1 MTKVT
6 NIFISQP
13 MSGLSDEQI
22 EDIRLEIINKARKLF
37 GDINVIDS
45 YCKENFDQFEGNN
58 KAIAFLGYSISKL
71 AEADVAFFADE
82 WYEARGC
89 RIEFLVC
96 EEYGIPIY
104 QYDGV
109 GFYLLTSDDED

>member
-1 MTKVT
+1 MCKNI

-22 EDIRLEIINKARKLF
+22 EDIRLEIINKARKSF

-58 KAIAFLGYSISKL
+58 KAIAFLGHSISKL
-71 AEADVAFFADE
+71 AEADVALFADG

-89 RIEFLVC
+89 RIEFMVC
-96 EEYGIPIY
+96 EEYGIPSYEYDMMGLVFIY
-104 QYDGV
+104 
-109 GFYLLTSDDED
+109 